1 MAAQR
6 VIVSSL
12 RKHWCRHDE
21 RRKNE
26 LSIVG
31 EEDESVTIN
40 TVIDQESVL
49 ELDERLIDRVGLK
62 FYLPKDDNLEDT
74 SSSSLPPDMLDLD
87 HLVLYVDLQSR
98 KE

>member
-12 RKHWCRHDE
+12 RKHWCHDE

-31 EEDESVTIN
+31 EEDESVNIN

-49 ELDERLIDRVGLK
+49 ELDERLIDRVGFK
-62 FYLPKDDNLEDT
+62 FYLPKDDNLDDT
-74 SSSSLPPDMLDLD
+74 S
-87 HLVLYVDLQSR
+87 
-98 KE
+98 

>member
-1 MAAQR
+1 VADVAAQR
-6 VIVSSL
+6 VIISSL
-12 RKHWCRHDE
+12 RKHWCHDE

-31 EEDESVTIN
+31 EEDESVTTN

-62 FYLPKDDNLEDT
+62 FYSPKDD
-74 SSSSLPPDMLDLD
+74 
-87 HLVLYVDLQSR
+87 
-98 KE
+98 KI